1 MSAGGAKQDVENT
14 PYYGT
19 QNVPNPTA
27 AEGQVMVMMTAMMT
41 MMMTRMTAKDD
52 DTRGDSGMLGA
63 AESAAGNQSLISVSM
78 WKCTRSV
85 PDDHCGDDDD
95 DIGSE

>member
-1 MSAGGAKQDVENT
+1 MILMMIA
-14 PYYGT
+14 
-19 QNVPNPTA
+19 
-27 AEGQVMVMMTAMMT
+27 VMMMT
-41 MMMTRMTAKDD
+41 MMTAKDD

-85 PDDHCGDDDD
+85 PDDRCGDDDD
-95 DIGSE
+95 DVGSE

>member
-1 MSAGGAKQDVENT
+1 
-14 PYYGT
+14 
-19 QNVPNPTA
+19 
-27 AEGQVMVMMTAMMT
+27 MVMMTLT
-41 MMMTRMTAKDD
+41 MMMTTMTAEDD

-85 PDDHCGDDDD
+85 PDHHCGDDD

>member
-1 MSAGGAKQDVENT
+1 M
-14 PYYGT
+14 
-19 QNVPNPTA
+19 
-27 AEGQVMVMMTAMMT
+27 MVMMTMVMAMMMT
-41 MMMTRMTAKDD
+41 MMTAKDD

-95 DIGSE
+95 DDDDDLGSE

>member
-1 MSAGGAKQDVENT
+1 M
-14 PYYGT
+14 
-19 QNVPNPTA
+19 
-27 AEGQVMVMMTAMMT
+27 MV

-85 PDDHCGDDDD
+85 PDDHCGDDD
-95 DIGSE
+95 GSKLQLHITYNIVHST

>member
-1 MSAGGAKQDVENT
+1 MT
-14 PYYGT
+14 
-19 QNVPNPTA
+19 
-27 AEGQVMVMMTAMMT
+27 VMMTLVLTMT
-41 MMMTRMTAKDD
+41 MTRMTAKDD

-78 WKCTRSV
+78 WKCTPSV

-95 DIGSE
+95 IGSE